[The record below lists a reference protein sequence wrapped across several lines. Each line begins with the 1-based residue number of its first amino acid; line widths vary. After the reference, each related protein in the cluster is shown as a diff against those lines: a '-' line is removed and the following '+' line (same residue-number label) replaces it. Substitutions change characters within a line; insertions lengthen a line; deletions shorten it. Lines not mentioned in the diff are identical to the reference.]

1 MGLSGCGGGYL
12 SNPPTYS
19 DAMIR
24 ESSRKVSFAP
34 CARVMICGGSTVWI
48 SIKFNR
54 TPRRHILS
62 DLRQFRHRPKAS
74 SHFKCLSRQV
84 RQPVRVLFAF
94 VSAISEDF
102 LRFAL
107 DGRGELFFWL
117 LGLGSSLGD
126 FSLGN
131 CDFDCVL
138 AWARVVRFIL
148 SARTLRSIPVCIL
161 GFASVPSTHWRC

>member
-1 MGLSGCGGGYL
+1 MGLSGCGGGYR
-12 SNPPTYS
+12 SKPPTYS
-19 DAMIR
+19 DAIIR

-34 CARVMICGGSTVWI
+34 CARVIICGGSTVWI
-48 SIKFNR
+48 SMKFNR

-62 DLRQFRHRPKAS
+62 DLRQFKHRPKAS

-107 DGRGELFFWL
+107 EGRGELSFWL
-117 LGLGSSLGD
+117 LGVLAVGSSPGD
-126 FSLGN
+126 
-131 CDFDCVL
+131 CDFDSDFAC
-138 AWARVVRFIL
+138 ARVVRFIL
-148 SARTLRSIPVCIL
+148 LAGIL
-161 GFASVPSTHWRC
+161 VTSLGYNPGFASVPRTHWC